1 MGAEPLTPATPAQR
15 LALAFGAAFL
25 VAGVLG
31 FVPGVTTNLGEL
43 ELAGDDSGAELLGLF
58 QVSVLH
64 NVVHLLFGVG
74 VVASRRHAS
83 SLQDLLTAGVLYAV
97 VLAYGL
103 LVQGDGTED
112 FLPTNAADDWLHAAL
127 AAALVGAWALA
138 RRAAQP
144 PP

>member
-1 MGAEPLTPATPAQR
+1 MRETPTTTAQR

-25 VAGVLG
+25 AVGVLG
-31 FVPGVTTNLGEL
+31 FVPGATTGLGEL
-43 ELAGDDSGAELLGLF
+43 ELAGEDSGAQLFGLF

-74 VVASRRHAS
+74 VLAARRHAS
-83 SLQDLLTAGVLYAV
+83 SLQYLLTAGVLYAV
-97 VLAYGL
+97 VLAYGVL
-103 LVQGDGTED
+103 ARGED
-112 FLPTNAADDWLHAAL
+112 FLPTDAADDWLHAAL
-127 AAALVGAWALA
+127 AVALVAAWALA